1 MKHILSFMTRRGK
14 RLNKAD
20 KSVAARER
28 RVRRL
33 KTLIDMGIY
42 NVDAHEIVEQLSTEG
57 HLSDWERLVDA
68 DGRRVD
74 RDWWETEMDEAMNG
88 VANHSGR
95 D

>member
-1 MKHILSFMTRRGK
+1 MKHILAFMTRRGK
-14 RLNKAD
+14 RLNKANEFID
-20 KSVAARER
+20 ARER